1 LILGSEWSKSK
12 QVYVWKEVAL
22 KIVVCVKQ
30 VPDSAARVV
39 VEDGQVTW
47 GDAPL
52 VINPWDEYAVEAAL
66 KQKEAY
72 GGSVTVL
79 SLGKEDEREAI
90 KHALAM
96 GCDEAIQVS
105 DPALAGADGAA
116 AARVI
121 AAAIT
126 KIGDVDLVF
135 FGKQA
140 IDTDTG
146 TAPAMTARVLGWP
159 VLTLVSVIETMADGK
174 FKVYR
179 AIEEGRLVVEG
190 LLPAVLSI
198 TKDYGEPR
206 YPSFMGIRKA
216 ARAQV
221 PVWTLSDL
229 GIEAPESVV
238 SWPEVMN
245 PPTREITNE
254 IIEGDSPEEIAE
266 KLVDKMFAEKV
277 L

>member
-1 LILGSEWSKSK
+1 M
-12 QVYVWKEVAL
+12 

-30 VPDSAARVV
+30 VPDTAAKVV

-66 KQKEAY
+66 NTADAT

-79 SLGKEDEREAI
+79 SMGKEDEKEAI

-96 GCDEAIQVS
+96 GCSEAILIS
-105 DPALAGADGAA
+105 DPALTGSDGAA
-116 AARVI
+116 SARVI
-121 AAAIT
+121 AAAVE

-135 FGKQA
+135 YGKQA

-146 TAPAMTARVLGWP
+146 TAPAMLARVLGWP
-159 VLTLVSVIETMADGK
+159 ALTLVSSIDEVGDHI
-174 FKVYR
+174 KVQR
-179 AIEEGRLVVEG
+179 ATEEGSQMVESQ
-190 LLPAVLSI
+190 LPAVLSVV
-198 TKDYGEPR
+198 KDYGEPR

-216 ARAQV
+216 ARAKV
-221 PVWTLSDL
+221 PVWGLVDLSM
-229 GIEAPESVV
+229 EAPTSVV
-238 SWPEVMN
+238 FWPEVMN
-245 PPTREITNE
+245 PPVQEITNE
-254 IIEGDSPEEIAE
+254 LVEGDSPVEIAK
-266 KLVDKMFAEKV
+266 KLADKIMAEKV

>member
-1 LILGSEWSKSK
+1 
-12 QVYVWKEVAL
+12 L

-39 VEDGQVTW
+39 VEDGQISW

-66 KQKEAY
+66 VQKEAY

-79 SLGKEDEREAI
+79 SLGKEDEKEAI

-96 GCDEAIQVS
+96 GCDEAILIS

-116 AARVI
+116 AARVL
-121 AAAIT
+121 AAAIE
-126 KIGDVDLVF
+126 KVGEVDLVIL
-135 FGKQA
+135 GKQA
-140 IDTDTG
+140 IDSDTG

-159 VLTLVSVIETMADGK
+159 ALTLVSAIDSFDDGIL
-174 FKVYR
+174 KVQR
-179 AIEEGRLVVEG
+179 GIEEGRQSVEAAA
-190 LLPAVLSI
+190 PAVLSI

-221 PVWTLSDL
+221 PVWGLGDL
-229 GIEAPESVV
+229 GIDMPKAVV

-245 PPTREITNE
+245 PPAQEIINE
-254 IIEGDSPEEIAE
+254 IVSGESPEEVAAA
-266 KLVDKMFAEKV
+266 LADKIMAEKV